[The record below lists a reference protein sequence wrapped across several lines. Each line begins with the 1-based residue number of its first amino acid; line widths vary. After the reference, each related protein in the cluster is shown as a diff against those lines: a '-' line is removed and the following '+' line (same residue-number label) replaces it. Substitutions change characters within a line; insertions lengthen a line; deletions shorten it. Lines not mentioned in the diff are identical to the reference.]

1 MNRILSIVL
10 GAGFGA
16 LTGAALFT
24 AILPPLA
31 GVMIAEQ
38 IFLAAL
44 GAGMVA
50 LPLGLV
56 AALATARQAEGSW
69 LRELSGFAL
78 GFWVASVP
86 SLGVLMA
93 KFAGGEAR
101 WSVISVGL
109 AFLCL
114 ALTWRYGRVLT
125 RPLGVRVMSG
135 VGVVAG
141 VAAFLL
147 GPGQYWFGWVE
158 MPPVPGTFPATSEV
172 NAERSNPDVLLVS
185 IDTLR
190 ADSVVGPGAAA
201 VPVMDSLR
209 ERGTWANWAR
219 SSSNCTVPGHTGM
232 MFGMGTLDHRVTSVY
247 QTVPAE
253 PTTVSELF
261 RDNGYTT
268 VAIVSN
274 GVMMGGTGFER
285 GFHAYDDSVMKQRT
299 NASVLLQGSEGGTF
313 VGRLLPRQYYRRLIY
328 SGVFAAPG
336 GNSLV
341 KPEKAEGGETTA
353 RAMDW
358 FETLYAQDD
367 PFFFFL
373 HYIDPH
379 GPYRAPEGWR
389 GRHST
394 PDTPAR
400 SKERYLEE
408 VEFSDHCL
416 GQVLER
422 MDASGRP
429 YIVLVTSDHGEH
441 LGEHGL
447 WGHTNSAYEELIRVP
462 FILAGPGIP
471 AQQIDEPHLADVAPT
486 LLAAA
491 GIPIPEA
498 MTGFNVLGEVPEN
511 RVHFA
516 RERKAVGIQQGIHK
530 WTAYEPLGLLET
542 TELLDHGQGFLLDRD
557 PGENEGLEAQEMP
570 GDWLESV
577 LDIFAAA
584 PPPILER
591 VTDLQVRADRWAQLQ
606 QMGYIDPRDEVKQA
620 QEEQAEND

>member
-1 MNRILSIVL
+1 MNRILSIVF

-24 AILPPLA
+24 AVFPPLA

-44 GAGMVA
+44 GSGMVA
-50 LPLGLV
+50 LPLGLLV
-56 AALATARQAEGSW
+56 ALATNREPQGSW
-69 LRELSGFAL
+69 LRDLSGFAL
-78 GFWVASVP
+78 GFWVASIP
-86 SLGVLMA
+86 SFGVKMA
-93 KFAGGEAR
+93 NDSEEHR
-101 WSVISVGL
+101 WSVISIGL
-109 AFLCL
+109 AFFAL
-114 ALTWRYGRVLT
+114 ALTWRFGQAVT
-125 RPLGVRVMSG
+125 RPIVIRMLSGTGVI
-135 VGVVAG
+135 AG
-141 VAAFLL
+141 VIAFLL

-158 MPPVPGTFPATSEV
+158 MPPVPETFPATSAIS
-172 NAERSNPDVLLVS
+172 AESAPPDVLLVS

-190 ADSVVGPGAAA
+190 ADAVVGHNAAD
-201 VPVMDSLR
+201 VPVMDALR
-209 ERGTWANWAR
+209 ERGIWAEWAR

-232 MFGMGTLDHRVTSVY
+232 MFGMGTLEHRVTSVY

-253 PTTVSELF
+253 PVAVAELF
-261 RDNGYTT
+261 RDNGYAT

-299 NASVLLQGSEGGTF
+299 NASVLLQGSEARTF
-313 VGRLLPRQYYRRLIY
+313 VGRLLPRKYYRRLIY

-358 FETLYAQDD
+358 FETLYAQED

-408 VEFSDHCL
+408 VEFSDYCL
-416 GQVLER
+416 GQVLDR

-429 YIVLVTSDHGEH
+429 YVVLITSDHGEH

-471 AQQIDEPHLADVAPT
+471 AKRIDEPHLADVAPT

-491 GIPIPEA
+491 GIQAPQE
-498 MTGFNVLGEVPEN
+498 MTGFSVLSEVPSN

-516 RERKAVGIQQGIHK
+516 RERKAVGIKQGTRK
-530 WTAYEPLGLLET
+530 WSAYQPLGLLDPS
-542 TELLDHGQGFLLDRD
+542 ELVEYGEGFLLDRD
-557 PGENEGLEAQEMP
+557 PGENNSLEVHEMP
-570 GDWLESV
+570 EGWLELM
-577 LDIFAAA
+577 LDTFAAA

-620 QEEQAEND
+620 QEGKGDNN